1 MREKTTL
8 GPQNGGER
16 LTRKLVE
23 GVLAIALLLNP
34 ASSSAQEVKTLGQ
47 KQDKKGFV
55 ANAPIVEREDSTIT
69 WDEAI
74 SWPNFEPNPRWWEI
88 SQEEIQEY
96 LKNHEKELQELI
108 IKNISE
114 EKLDNETKEIVYN
127 VLTNDEEIIS
137 VINEMVNDEDVRR
150 AVLDWDKEYV
160 QKELRSRLE
169 DMFETNSLLKYLWW
183 LTVLEIILTIIAGVI
198 RKSHW
203 LKFFR
208 THSPWWGDDID
219 K

>member
-74 SWPNFEPNPRWWEI
+74 S
-88 SQEEIQEY
+88 
-96 LKNHEKELQELI
+96 
-108 IKNISE
+108 
-114 EKLDNETKEIVYN
+114 
-127 VLTNDEEIIS
+127 
-137 VINEMVNDEDVRR
+137 
-150 AVLDWDKEYV
+150 
-160 QKELRSRLE
+160 
-169 DMFETNSLLKYLWW
+169 
-183 LTVLEIILTIIAGVI
+183 
-198 RKSHW
+198 
-203 LKFFR
+203 
-208 THSPWWGDDID
+208 
-219 K
+219 